1 MKSLRDLTA
10 ELQTLC
16 HEGYSD
22 CPVLVSV
29 LEAHY
34 KAGGIHKMTVGNGD
48 VADRTYFVIDTEVLN
63 EVQSIEPRPD
73 S

>member
-1 MKSLRDLTA
+1 MKKLRDLTA

-34 KAGGIHKMTVGNGD
+34 KAGDVHKMSIGND
-48 VADRTYFVIDTEVLN
+48 DDPKNLKIYFVIDTETLN
-63 EVQSIEPRPD
+63 VC
-73 S
+73 